1 MENER
6 AARSEEEVIDRF
18 VDAWGAMGSFW
29 GISRSVA
36 RVHALL
42 LSSSRPWTLDE
53 ISERLRISKG
63 NASTSLKELRS
74 WSVARKIMKPGER
87 KEFFSSEPDAWQMFF
102 SIARERKRREFDPIL
117 ASVRDTIA
125 LAGEAPQQIDLDRL
139 TQLEQMLATFDRLAA
154 RLLASDGRAKALI
167 GLFEGKL

>member
-1 MENER
+1 MG
-6 AARSEEEVIDRF
+6 EEEVIDRF

-29 GISRSVA
+29 GVNRSVA

-42 LSSSRPWTLDE
+42 LASSRPWTLDE

-74 WSVARKIMKPGER
+74 WSVVRKEFKPGER
-87 KEFFSSEPDAWQMFF
+87 KEFFACEPDAWKMFF
-102 SIARERKRREFDPIL
+102 SIVRERKRREFDPIL
-117 ASVRDTIA
+117 ASVRETIA
-125 LAGEAPQQIDLDRL
+125 LTGEAPKQIDLERL
-139 TQLEQMLATFDRLAA
+139 AQLEKMLTTFDSLAA
-154 RLLASDGRAKALI
+154 RLLSSEGRAKALI